1 MQTLPFRR
9 LSVAIVA
16 WVLSLIATGLF
27 GNAIAQRCGGPWFA

>member
-9 LSVAIVA
+9 LSVALVA
-16 WVLSLIATGLF
+16 WVLSLIAAGLF